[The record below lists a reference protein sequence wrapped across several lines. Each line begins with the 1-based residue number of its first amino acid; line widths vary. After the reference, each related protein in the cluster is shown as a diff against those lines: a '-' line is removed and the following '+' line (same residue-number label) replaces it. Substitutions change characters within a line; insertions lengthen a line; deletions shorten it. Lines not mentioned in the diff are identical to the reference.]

1 MFDVKA
7 GKLSNARVFAEIDAG
22 LPDGIRV
29 DVEGNIWSSAG
40 DGVHCFAPDGTR
52 LGKIF
57 VPETVANLTFGGPMR
72 NRLFI
77 AATSSLYSIYVA
89 ATGAQKP

>member
-1 MFDVKA
+1 
-7 GKLSNARVFAEIDAG
+7 
-22 LPDGIRV
+22 
-29 DVEGNIWSSAG
+29 
-40 DGVHCFAPDGTR
+40 
-52 LGKIF
+52 
-57 VPETVANLTFGGPMR
+57 MR

>member
-1 MFDVKA
+1 MA
-7 GKLSNARVFAEIDAG
+7 GSKLTNSGLFAEIDAG